1 MTFEFIIA
9 CRTLSVTD
17 VRQRLTDLL
26 ARVLQ
31 DNLNEFDAD
40 VVDQMIQFRHTR
52 DSERLTD
59 DSGATTPHLLV
70 GFTLELP
77 EETTSA
83 KAVVREFASE
93 LPGTPPVFHAVK
105 FEDPLLQAELAERA
119 REIFA
124 LEMKLR
130 RVLSFIYLYAKQ
142 DSSPALLRDD
152 SVQPMGNPNQ
162 EQMRA
167 ASENQFFHLTFSQY
181 INLNQ
186 RPQPKLTDMLAVIR
200 DSEQYAA
207 FRAEICR
214 APIEQEDDVGLL
226 AGLKERMDAIE
237 QMRNCVAH
245 NRYPS
250 TRLIENYNN
259 TLSQLHEMLDN
270 YLSRWE
276 FYSEEE
282 TPWERTARE
291 AVEHEMSAASWDD
304 NTKTIAVCPSGDGC
318 HYETISSLEELKS
331 YLREVAVSAFL
342 GVVPYYDDPEPA
354 FECDEYGIV
363 ESVLYDY
370 EDRLAELFERNGTD
384 ELS

>member
-17 VRQRLTDLL
+17 IRQGLTDLL

-31 DNLNEFDAD
+31 DNLNEFDMD
-40 VVDQMIQFRHTR
+40 VIDQMIQFRHAR
-52 DSERLTD
+52 DGEQLTD
-59 DSGATTPHLLV
+59 DSGATTLHILI

-83 KAVVREFASE
+83 KAVVQEFASE
-93 LPGTPPVFHAVK
+93 LPDTPPIFHAVK

-119 REIFA
+119 KEIFV

-142 DSSPALLRDD
+142 DSSPYALLRDD
-152 SVQPMGNPNQ
+152 SVQPMGNPDQ
-162 EQMRA
+162 EQMIA
-167 ASENQFFHLTFSQY
+167 ASENQFFHLNFSQY
-181 INLNQ
+181 INLNK
-186 RPQPKLTDMLAVIR
+186 RPQPKLTDILAVIS

-207 FRAEICR
+207 FRTEIHR
-214 APIEQEDDVGLL
+214 TPIEQEGDVGLL
-226 AGLKERMDAIE
+226 AGLKERMDAVE

-245 NRYPS
+245 NRRPS

-270 YLSRWE
+270 YLSQIE
-276 FYSEEE
+276 PDFNEEM
-282 TPWERTARE
+282 PWDTDAGK
-291 AVEHEMSAASWDD
+291 AVESALENALWDND
-304 NTKTIAVCPSGDGC
+304 AKTITLYDSHDDRIYKTVV
-318 HYETISSLEELKS
+318 SLEELEE
-331 YLREVAVSAFL
+331 YLRQVARSAFY
-342 GVVPYYDDPEPA
+342 GSVPYEDAEPV

-363 ESVLYDY
+363 ESVLWDY
-370 EDRLAELFERNGTD
+370 EDRLDGFFDGID
-384 ELS
+384 ENV